1 MKGFEYQP
9 GHQGVCRGTKWC
21 QVLGRF
27 YTHKLLV
34 WSGSCVSA
42 GGDESTLQ
50 VTLLPKL
57 LLCPRGDGT
66 GCGVGLASGLLLRG
80 IALEVLLAD

>member
-1 MKGFEYQP
+1 MRRVCPGDVYFRRETIKQCFEYQP

-27 YTHKLLV
+27 YMHELLV

-50 VTLLPKL
+50 VTLLP
-57 LLCPRGDGT
+57 
-66 GCGVGLASGLLLRG
+66 
-80 IALEVLLAD
+80 